1 MSLQGVSGTMRHIT
15 SVNRL
20 TYVMDASPATSVT
33 LFVNKSQYAGR
44 YASID
49 DAQIAAQGLL
59 TKCGC
64 SNPAERILNVPQ
76 EIISPGLRTH
86 LTLPNWA
93 DIAVEYDQ
101 LTPAFGYFSAS
112 QRMSLNGNAIVLQLS
127 GTAKDV
133 SLYVKKSFS
142 PVTATTASPVL
153 EQYTRVNLFPAYL
166 IVSHNE
172 YVRFKCDHNYKVPYP
187 TVASALE
194 LVTVTNLSN
203 NGSAV
208 DTFNMNYSILI

>member
-1 MSLQGVSGTMRHIT
+1 MSIQGISGTMNHIKQ
-15 SVNRL
+15 VQRL
-20 TYVMDASPATSVT
+20 TYVMNTAGTEVI
-33 LFVNKSQYAGR
+33 LYVNKSQYAGR
-44 YASID
+44 YASIN
-49 DAQIAAQGLL
+49 DAQLAAQGLL

-64 SNPAERILNVPQ
+64 SKPDERILNVPQ

-93 DIAVEYDQ
+93 DVAVEYDQ

-127 GTAKDV
+127 GTSKDV
-133 SLYVKKSFS
+133 SLYVKRSFS
-142 PVTATTASPVL
+142 PITATTASPIS
-153 EQYTRVNLFPAYL
+153 EGYTRVNLFPAYL

-172 YVRFKCDHNYKVPYP
+172 YVRFKCDHNYQVPYP